1 MSPATDIELEGLRGQ
16 WVAEGS
22 ESDLGLWWLADD
34 VRELLGAEATEEDV
48 RATTLRALR
57 PLLESGKLKAVNL
70 LEGGKFE
77 PWPGDVDQQLDRI
90 AEAWRAAVKPNIGD
104 VVWFIGT
111 RG

>member
-1 MSPATDIELEGLRGQ
+1 MKLVGDIDLDDIRKR

-34 VRELLGAEATEEDV
+34 VREILGADATEDEV
-48 RATTLRALR
+48 RVITLRALR
-57 PLLESGKLKAVNL
+57 PLLESGTLRAVNL

-77 PWPGDVDQQLDRI
+77 MWPGDVDEQLDRI
-90 AEAWRAAVKPNIGD
+90 AEGWRATHDPGIGD
-104 VVWFIGT
+104 VVWFIGP